1 MRGFAISSGSACSSG
16 ANEPSHVLVAL
27 GLDPAD
33 AQGGIRISLGIEN
46 TREDVDSFLDVFPAV
61 VARLRELSP
70 LK

>member
-1 MRGFAISSGSACSSG
+1 MLGFAISSGSACSSG

-27 GLDPAD
+27 GLDPAI
-33 AQGGIRISLGIEN
+33 AQGGIRVSLGIAN
-46 TREDVDSFLDVFPAV
+46 TAEEVDAFLEAFPQV